1 MQFDAALVAQESS
14 RRAEAELGPD
24 RHQPSHSKTVFLLTQ
39 VDRGQDLR
47 GATVHRLAL
56 SQHSRLLCP
65 LYFKCL

>member
-39 VDRGQDLR
+39 VDREADKSKGSGIFSDR
-47 GATVHRLAL
+47 AA
-56 SQHSRLLCP
+56 
-65 LYFKCL
+65 